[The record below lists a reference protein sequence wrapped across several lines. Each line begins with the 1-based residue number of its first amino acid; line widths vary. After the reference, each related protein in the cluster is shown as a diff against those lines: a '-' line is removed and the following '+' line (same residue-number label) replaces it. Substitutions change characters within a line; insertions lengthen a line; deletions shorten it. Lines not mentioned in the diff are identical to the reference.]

1 MSGIPSNNLAQRN
14 GAIASVILA
23 ILFTLLSLIFTLLS
37 GWKTLPLTS
46 LGRKRWV
53 IMVLQLIAVVCSIG
67 GIVSFCLY
75 KTDGLDR
82 MSPDPNVKFKY
93 DTGLYLTGVAAGA
106 GLVGMLGLYWV
117 QPSDDY
123 KPVAT

>member
-1 MSGIPSNNLAQRN
+1 M
-14 GAIASVILA
+14 LA

-37 GWKTLPLTS
+37 GWKTLPIS
-46 LGRKRWV
+46 SHGRKRWV

-67 GIVSFCLY
+67 GIVSFCLF
-75 KTDGLDR
+75 KTDALDR
-82 MSPDPNVKFKY
+82 MSPDPNNKFKY
-93 DTGLYLTGVAAGA
+93 DTGLYLTGVATGA